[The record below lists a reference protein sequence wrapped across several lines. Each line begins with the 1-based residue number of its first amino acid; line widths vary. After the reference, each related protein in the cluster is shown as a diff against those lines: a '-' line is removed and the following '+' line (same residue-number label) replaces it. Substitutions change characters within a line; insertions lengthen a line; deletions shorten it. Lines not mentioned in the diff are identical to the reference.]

1 MILSRVLQQLVNGLS
16 IGSIYAL
23 IAVGYSLIY
32 SILRFSNF
40 AHGSFLVVGAYAG
53 FFIVTAMS
61 IPFIP
66 AVLLAILT
74 AGLAAVTTERV
85 AYRPIRERNSPTL
98 YFIIASM
105 GIAIF
110 CEHTIVA
117 TIGPKFRTY
126 PRVLAATGVDLGLVS
141 MSKMDV
147 MAAFMAFLFLI
158 VLQYFITRT
167 KQGCAI
173 QAASYDLQA
182 AGLMG
187 VNVNRLV
194 GTVFLIAGIL
204 AGLSGVFLGMKYTV
218 YPQLGY
224 LTIKAFVAAI
234 FGGLGSLPG
243 AIAGSLLLG
252 VMEAFIA
259 AFLSSQLRD
268 LFVFSLLIA
277 VLLVKPGGLM
287 GKYVE
292 EKV

>member
-1 MILSRVLQQLVNGLS
+1 MLLARVLQQLVNGIS

-32 SILRFSNF
+32 SILQFSNF

-53 FFIVTAMS
+53 FFLVTAVS
-61 IPFIP
+61 APFP
-66 AVLLAILT
+66 VAVLLAILT
-74 AGLAAVTTERV
+74 AGLAAVVTERL

-110 CEHTIVA
+110 CEQTIIA

-126 PRVLAATGVDLGLVS
+126 PRMLDVVSVNLGS
-141 MSKMDV
+141 TTIGIMDV
-147 MAAFMAFLFLI
+147 VAALMACLFLA
-158 VLQYFITRT
+158 VLQYFLSRT
-167 KQGCAI
+167 KPGFAI
-173 QAASYDLQA
+173 QAASFDLQA

-187 VNVNRLV
+187 VNVNALV
-194 GTVFLIAGIL
+194 GFVFLIAGIL
-204 AGLSGVFLGMKYTV
+204 AGLSGVFLGVKYAV

-224 LTIKAFVAAI
+224 LTTKAFVGAI

-243 AIAGSLLLG
+243 AIVGSIVLGLLETF
-252 VMEAFIA
+252 VAAFI
-259 AFLSSQLRD
+259 SSQLRD
-268 LFVFSLLIA
+268 VVVFALLIA
-277 VLLVKPGGLM
+277 VLLVKPSGLM
-287 GKYVE
+287 GKHVE